1 MGVRIVYFLSKFKI
15 RDRLNKTTTK
25 KTQRESRES
34 ICFVTD
40 DERALQADLTTHERT
55 EATNRAQVTRADHLL
70 VSHL

>member
-1 MGVRIVYFLSKFKI
+1 MRIFYFLSKFKI
-15 RDRLNKTTTK
+15 RDCLNKTTTTK

-40 DERALQADLTTHERT
+40 DERALQADVTTHERA
-55 EATNRAQVTRADHLL
+55 EATNRAQVTRADHPL